1 LELSRAEQDWLA
13 AKTRSTSTI
22 YRDLRDRTVAV
33 ERGYG
38 MPSRFGPFEKMS
50 KISEIAVFWSQN
62 AYPGGNRE
70 TTFSGPV

>member
-1 LELSRAEQDWLA
+1 
-13 AKTRSTSTI
+13 
-22 YRDLRDRTVAV
+22 VAV